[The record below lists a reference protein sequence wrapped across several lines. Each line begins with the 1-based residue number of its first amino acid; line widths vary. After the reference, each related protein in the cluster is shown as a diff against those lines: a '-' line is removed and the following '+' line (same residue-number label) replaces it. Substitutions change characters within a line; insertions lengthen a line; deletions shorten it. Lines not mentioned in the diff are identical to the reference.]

1 MLRIGLE
8 HKGRRAEKYSPLKKK
23 KLAETLNTALF
34 KTRNNIDPV
43 ILISKFSILCDMV

>member
-8 HKGRRAEKYSPLKKK
+8 HKGRRAEKYSPLKK